1 VLIWKTFLTY
11 KEYKLNNKLSVL
23 FIGDIVG
30 EPGMNC
36 VKELIPGLIQK
47 YKAEFVVINGEN
59 ADKGK
64 GLTEKEVGELF
75 EIGAHI
81 ITTGNHIWDNWK
93 SKPILASNPKVI
105 RPLNYPP
112 GNVGLGY
119 TFHTLE
125 DETQICVLQLQG
137 RTYMQTIDCP
147 FRAADF
153 ALKAIQEKTKN
164 IIVDFHADATAEKIA
179 MGWHLDG
186 RVSAIIGTHTHVQ
199 TADACILP
207 NGTAYI
213 TDVGMTG
220 PYNSV
225 VGLKKE
231 IALKRLIHQIP
242 YKYEMGEGDAR
253 IAGVNVIIDIT
264 TGQALKIESFVQPEF
279 VKSVF
284 EQFES

>member
-1 VLIWKTFLTY
+1 M
-11 KEYKLNNKLSVL
+11 NNKLNVL
-23 FIGDIVG
+23 FIGDVVG

-36 VKELIPGLIQK
+36 IKKYLPELIRK
-47 YKAEFVVINGEN
+47 YKSEFVIVNGEN

-64 GLTEKEVGELF
+64 GLTEKEVNELF
-75 EIGAHI
+75 ELGTHV

-93 SKPILASNPKVI
+93 SKPILAANQRVI

-119 TFHTLE
+119 TFHTSE

-137 RTYMQTIDCP
+137 RTFMQTIDCP

-153 ALKAIQEKTKN
+153 ALKSIQEKTKN

-186 RVSAIIGTHTHVQ
+186 RVSAIVGTHTHVQ

-213 TDVGMTG
+213 TDSGMTG

-231 IALKRLIHQIP
+231 IALKRLLQQIP
-242 YKYEMGEGDAR
+242 YKYEMGAGDER
-253 IAGVNVIIDIT
+253 IAGVNIIIDTT
-264 TGQALKIESFVQPEF
+264 TGQALKIEPFILPEF

-284 EQFES
+284 EQFESE

>member
-1 VLIWKTFLTY
+1 
-11 KEYKLNNKLSVL
+11 
-23 FIGDIVG
+23 
-30 EPGMNC
+30 
-36 VKELIPGLIQK
+36 
-47 YKAEFVVINGEN
+47 
-59 ADKGK
+59 
-64 GLTEKEVGELF
+64 
-75 EIGAHI
+75 
-81 ITTGNHIWDNWK
+81 
-93 SKPILASNPKVI
+93 
-105 RPLNYPP
+105 
-112 GNVGLGY
+112 
-119 TFHTLE
+119 
-125 DETQICVLQLQG
+125 
-137 RTYMQTIDCP
+137 
-147 FRAADF
+147 
-153 ALKAIQEKTKN
+153 
-164 IIVDFHADATAEKIA
+164 